1 MTAARRAWQLAIFL
15 TMLPA
20 MTGCMAMRSA
30 APRDLGPCADGF
42 ADTADGWRLGM
53 RHYEPKEPD
62 PYKAP
67 VVLCHGLGLNG
78 SFWTIT
84 DHHLPQQ
91 LTARGYRVFV
101 VDLRGSGASH
111 RIGMVGWLNRGL
123 REATPLRE
131 FDGQWNVDD
140 QVRFDIP
147 AVLEYV
153 EKETG
158 SPSVNWVG
166 HSLGGM
172 IMFPFLEL
180 TDRPDRIRNFVAMGS
195 PVILDRFPQTQ
206 MLRANRGLQVLLSA
220 ISTGRIARP
229 MAIARPPGLDKVDR
243 LYYTEGNV
251 DRRTVSRFYGYTL
264 EDPGPGA
271 LKQLEVYL
279 ERGRMVSADGRH
291 DYGELLPRVETPALF
306 IVGDADLM
314 ANSGSMIKTYRGISS
329 KDKSLLSFGKKNG
342 HIDDYGHCDLVWSR
356 YAPKEIFPVVIDWL
370 DARQP
375 GPPIIIDPSPQATPS
390 PQAAPSPQQDG
401 VGDQPRP

>member
-1 MTAARRAWQLAIFL
+1 MTAARRACLFTLFLAV
-15 TMLPA
+15 LPA
-20 MTGCMAMRSA
+20 MTGCVAMRSI
-30 APRDLGPCADGF
+30 APRDLGPCSDGF

-53 RHYEPKEPD
+53 RHYEPKYPD
-62 PYKAP
+62 PNKAP

-84 DHHLPQQ
+84 GNHLPEQ

-131 FDGQWNVDD
+131 FDGRWNVDD
-140 QVRFDIP
+140 QVRYDVP
-147 AVLEYV
+147 AILEYV
-153 EKETG
+153 RAKTG

-243 LYYTEGNV
+243 LYYTEANV
-251 DRRTVSRFYGYTL
+251 DRQTVSRFYGYTL

-271 LKQLEVYL
+271 LQQLEVYL
-279 ERGRMVSADGRH
+279 ERGRMVSSDGRY
-291 DYGELLPRVETPALF
+291 DYGDLLHRVETPTLF

-314 ANSGSMIKTYRGISS
+314 ADSGSMTKTYEGISS
-329 KDKSLLSFGKKNG
+329 RDKTILSFGKRHG
-342 HIDDYGHCDLVWSR
+342 QADDYGHCDLVWSR
-356 YAPKEIFPVVIDWL
+356 YAPREIFPVVIDWL

-375 GPPIIIDPSPQATPS
+375 SIQPTPQSAPAPT
-390 PQAAPSPQQDG
+390 PSPQQDG
-401 VGDQPRP
+401 VGNEPRP